1 MIVAVGVGAGLIM
14 IVATIG
20 AILKYNVYKR
30 NKSNNAGT
38 KRYCSLIIASLSL
51 INEEL
56 KAPTYVTFS

>member
-1 MIVAVGVGAGLIM
+1 MIVAVGVGAGLIL

-30 NKSNNAGT
+30 NKSNTAGT
-38 KRYCSLIIASLSL
+38 KRYSSLIIASYL

-56 KAPTYVTFS
+56 KRQHM